1 MAADEEPDL
10 AGLFAP
16 VDIADAVQGVLGEA
30 RAALGH
36 IDDPVDAELWGS
48 DVIGALSAAGS
59 SAGEAEA
66 MAAIATTLVPAAERA
81 PSPEAL
87 AMLRIFSVIGSADLR
102 ETAAAAAARV
112 AGSDVPDAPWADQ
125 LGSPR
130 MRSCWHYADV
140 GGRQESLTLTFAY
153 GEKEHAVSVLIDH
166 GRGGKIKDVWVAK
179 GANMLQATEL
189 TTGTDPLVE
198 FEILDGP
205 EARKRLRQ
213 AMAAGECPELPD
225 QADDI
230 AAHRALLRARIEQS
244 LSALRARPCRYGVS
258 GRAVYG
264 VSGRA
269 VYGVSGRA
277 VYGVS
282 ATVPPSASSRR
293 W

>member
-1 MAADEEPDL
+1 MAADKEPDL
-10 AGLFAP
+10 ASLFAP

-30 RAALGH
+30 RAALGD

-48 DVIGALSAAGS
+48 DVIGALSAAG
-59 SAGEAEA
+59 EADA
-66 MAAIATTLVPAAERA
+66 MTAIATTLVPAAERS

-102 ETAAAAAARV
+102 ETAAAAAVRV
-112 AGSDVPDAPWADQ
+112 AGGDVPDAPWAEQ

-130 MRSCWHYADV
+130 LRSCWHYADV
-140 GGRQESLTLTFAY
+140 GGRQESLTLTFAYDGAY

-179 GANMLQATEL
+179 GANLLQTTEL
-189 TTGTDPLVE
+189 TAGTDPLVE

-205 EARKRLRQ
+205 EARERLRQ

-230 AAHRALLRARIEQS
+230 AAHRALLRARLE
-244 LSALRARPCRYGVS
+244 L
-258 GRAVYG
+258 
-264 VSGRA
+264 
-269 VYGVSGRA
+269 
-277 VYGVS
+277 
-282 ATVPPSASSRR
+282 
-293 W
+293 

>member
-1 MAADEEPDL
+1 MAADEELDV

-16 VDIADAVQGVLGEA
+16 VDIADAVQGVLEEA

-48 DVIGALSAAGS
+48 DVIGALSAGGS
-59 SAGEAEA
+59 SAGETEA
-66 MAAIATTLVPAAERA
+66 MTAIATTLVPAAERA

-112 AGSDVPDAPWADQ
+112 AGEDVPDAPWAEH

-140 GGRQESLTLTFAY
+140 GGRQESLTLTYAY
-153 GEKEHAVSVLIDH
+153 DGASGEKEHALSVLIDH

-179 GANMLQATEL
+179 GANLLQATEL
-189 TTGTDPLVE
+189 TAGTDPLVE
-198 FEILDGP
+198 FELLDGP

-213 AMAAGECPELPD
+213 AVAAGECPELPD

-230 AAHRALLRARIEQS
+230 AAHRALLRARLE
-244 LSALRARPCRYGVS
+244 L
-258 GRAVYG
+258 
-264 VSGRA
+264 
-269 VYGVSGRA
+269 
-277 VYGVS
+277 
-282 ATVPPSASSRR
+282 
-293 W
+293 